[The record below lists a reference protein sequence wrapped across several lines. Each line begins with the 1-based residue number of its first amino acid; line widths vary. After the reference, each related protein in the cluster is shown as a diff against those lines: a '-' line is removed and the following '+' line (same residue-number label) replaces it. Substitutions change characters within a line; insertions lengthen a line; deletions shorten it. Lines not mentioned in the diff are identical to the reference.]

1 MYLIFFMAK
10 KTIKINH
17 IAKMEGH
24 AGFVAHILDGNV
36 KKAKMETH
44 EGARMLEGVML
55 GRDYFEVP
63 MITAR
68 ICGICP
74 IVHFLSSTHA
84 IEEAFGVKVSQQTV
98 ILRKIMEHLQIIH
111 SHALHMFFLSLPD
124 FFKIENDL
132 NFIKKYPKET
142 EAVIRVRQFAIDIVE
157 LIGGR
162 VVHPLT
168 MAVGGFKKL
177 PSTQEVNKLMENY
190 NTVLEDAIFVTKFAR
205 NINYP
210 KFERKTEFISLY
222 SKNDYEILWGDIM
235 TSSGEK
241 MKVKEF
247 YNTIKEHHQ
256 PFEKVKRTTFH
267 EKPYFLGALAR
278 VNNNFDHLNPK
289 AKKLW
294 KEAKQEIPCYNSFYN
309 VYAQAVEII
318 HSLEEIKKLFK
329 QLGKIDQKNTLVKV
343 TPKAGEGWGAV
354 EAPRGILLDY
364 YKFDKNGKVL
374 EANIITPT
382 AQFLANLEAD
392 LFAYVPN
399 VYKMKVH
406 DRRIKIRT
414 LVRAY
419 DPCISCATH

>member
-1 MYLIFFMAK
+1 MSK

-24 AGFVAHILDGNV
+24 AGFVAHILDGDV

-44 EGARMLEGVML
+44 EGARLIEGVVL

-84 IEEAFGVKVSQQTV
+84 IEEAFGIKVSSQTFL
-98 ILRKIMEHLQIIH
+98 IRKVMEHLQIIH
-111 SHALHMFFLSLPD
+111 SHALHLFFLSLPD
-124 FFKIENDL
+124 FFEIENDL

-142 EAVIRVRQFAIDIVE
+142 EAVIRVRQFAIDMVE

-168 MAVGGFKKL
+168 MEVGGFKKL
-177 PSTQEVNKLMENY
+177 PSIEEVNKLMQRFNS
-190 NTVLEDAIFVTKFAR
+190 VIEDGIFVTEFAR
-205 NINYP
+205 KINYP
-210 KFERKTEFISLY
+210 KFKRETEFVSLY
-222 SKNDYEILWGDIM
+222 SQNDYEILWGDIM
-235 TSSGEK
+235 TSHGKK
-241 MKVKEF
+241 MKPKEF
-247 YNTIKEHHQ
+247 YKMIKEHHQ
-256 PFEKVKRTTFH
+256 PFEKVKRTTYLG
-267 EKPYFLGALAR
+267 KPYFSGALAR
-278 VNNNFDHLNPK
+278 INNNFDKLNPK

-294 KEAKQEIPCYNSFYN
+294 KESKQEIPCYNTFYN

-318 HSLEEIKKLFK
+318 HSLESIKSIFK
-329 QLGKIDQKNTLVKV
+329 QLGKIDQKIIKVKV
-343 TPKAGEGWGAV
+343 VTRAGEGWGAV

-374 EANIITPT
+374 EANIISPT
-382 AQFLANLEAD
+382 SQFLANLEAD
-392 LFAYVPN
+392 LFEYLPN
-399 VYKMKVH
+399 VYKMPLKQ
-406 DRRIKIRT
+406 RRSKIRT